1 MSRTICVALLAS
13 VVRGYGARPSLHAR
27 SGVAARRAPRA
38 TVRTIVVAADGER
51 AKGFGK
57 QDPELEA
64 RLAKRLESVRSPA
77 QQRRQQEEV
86 DRERMEQYIIDEG
99 LNVMPEAVGDRMLK
113 RMIFGFGVPMAAG
126 FVSFA
131 AFIVSAR
138 YYDMTIRPT
147 TVAVTTQ
154 AIFALGVIGITYG
167 PLSASWDEDREG
179 SLLGFEE
186 VGKNFQN
193 LLASMRGTDGPPP
206 K

>member
-1 MSRTICVALLAS
+1 MSSALLCALLAS
-13 VVRGYGARPSLHAR
+13 AGARPSLHAR
-27 SGVAARRAPRA
+27 SGLVARRAPQSI
-38 TVRTIVVAADGER
+38 VRSIVAVEGER

-64 RLAKRLESVRSPA
+64 RLAKKLESVRSPA
-77 QQRRQQEEV
+77 QQRRQQEEA

-113 RMIFGFGVPMAAG
+113 RMVVGFGVPMAAG

-131 AFIVSAR
+131 AFIISAR

-179 SLLGFEE
+179 SVLGLEE

>member
-1 MSRTICVALLAS
+1 MSSALLCALLA
-13 VVRGYGARPSLHAR
+13 VPAYGVRPAMHAR
-27 SGVAARRAPRA
+27 SGMVARRAPLTVA
-38 TVRTIVVAADGER
+38 TNIVAVDGGR
-51 AKGFGK
+51 SKGFGK
-57 QDPELEA
+57 PDPELEA
-64 RLAKRLESVRSPA
+64 RLAKKLESVRSPA
-77 QQRRQQEEV
+77 QQRRQQEEA

-113 RMIFGFGVPMAAG
+113 RMIFGFGVPMTLG

-131 AFIVSAR
+131 AFIISAR

-154 AIFALGVIGITYG
+154 AVFALGVVGITYG

-179 SLLGFEE
+179 SLFGFEE